1 MYAWRTIATTLIGEE
16 KISRS
21 IKAKSLLPDQHD
33 QLGSSS
39 LSVAW
44 TCWLVAPSHPCH
56 LLSPN
61 LRTTLPFLTVTDGR
75 LVVGHR
81 HWEPP
86 SANPNTR
93 TLYHQVQVSGQ
104 APGNTCETCTVTSE
118 KDPDLFLMGPRR
130 GTVKRFTM
138 EDEISGA
145 TRWLHP
151 PWWILWPRDTLQA

>member
-21 IKAKSLLPDQHD
+21 IKAKSLLPDQRD

-44 TCWLVAPSHPCH
+44 TCWLVVAPSHPCP

-61 LRTTLPFLTVTDGR
+61 TEPPSPSCPSRTVVSC
-75 LVVGHR
+75 LVVGHH

-138 EDEISGA
+138 EDEAIFGA
-145 TRWLHP
+145 TRWL
-151 PWWILWPRDTLQA
+151 